1 VSIPPGT
8 RLGPYEIV
16 TLVGVGGM
24 GQVYRARDLR
34 LHRDVAIKVL
44 PAAWLAD
51 DEKRARFVHE
61 ARAAAALTHPNIVT
75 IHEIDSANGVD
86 FIVMEYVRG
95 QSLDTRGL
103 ANGARLPDILR
114 VATAIADA
122 LAAAHSRGIIHRD
135 LKPANVMVS
144 NEGVVKIL
152 DFGLAKIS
160 SDAALNPPDAGQTT
174 LVAPL
179 TRVGTIAGTAAYM
192 SPEQATGGMVDA
204 RSDIFSFGAVL
215 YEMVTGARAF
225 PGGTPA
231 DTMLSVVRDQP
242 KAPRALVSGVPDTLE
257 RIISRCLQKD
267 PRQRFQHIDD
277 VRVELEEIRNDAI
290 PSLAGSAS
298 ATP

>member
-61 ARAAAALTHPNIVT
+61 ARAAAALNHPNIVT